1 MFIDNTLST
10 GKFRMAYI
18 ITGLAAIGSFV
29 CIYFKVSTVQT
40 LCIIGSIFAAVH
52 FLLLLLLNPSYFSI
66 EDDNDPIVIKRFAAY
81 PLFRGYQAF
90 NVRKKQLYKYTI
102 TKSLFGLRKN
112 LVVTVRGLN
121 KQRELEEFTYP
132 KFNISTLPKDDIVLL
147 EKLLNKYINE
157 NIARMSPKK

>member
-29 CIYFKVSTVQT
+29 CIYFKVNTVTT
-40 LCIIGSIFAAVH
+40 LVTIGSIFAAVH

-66 EDDNDPIVIKRFAAY
+66 EDDNDPIVIKRFSAY
-81 PLFRGYQAF
+81 PLFRRFQAF

-102 TKSLFGLRKN
+102 NKSLFGLRKS

-121 KQRELEEFTYP
+121 KQRELEEVTYP
-132 KFNISTLPKDDIVLL
+132 KFNISTLHKDDIVLI

-157 NIARMSPKK
+157 NLALMSPKK